1 MNNFQ
6 QLNSYLRQHKYKPYL
21 INLDP
26 AVVNVPYPVNID
38 IRDTV
43 KYKSVMREYNL
54 GPNGAIMTCL
64 NLLCT
69 RFDQVRISINYSLI

>member
-1 MNNFQ
+1 MHT
-6 QLNSYLRQHKYKPYL
+6 SKDYPYL

-26 AVVNVPYPVNID
+26 AVLELPYPVNID
-38 IRDTV
+38 IRDTI
-43 KYKSVMREYNL
+43 KYKAVMKEYEL

-69 RFDQVRISINYSLI
+69 RFNLVFFKDIF